1 MTNQNYV
8 LIVFAG
14 AISISGC
21 TSVPKGT
28 PASTQAYN
36 AAADATA
43 ILGAVSGE
51 RLQILGRNPDAGVAA
66 STRVEIVVTG
76 VMDCVYLAPDDVVF
90 ELSNQTAETLTFGS
104 FSKKW
109 DAVSAAILKEKEA
122 YQIKL
127 KSQRTGAT
135 IIQKTIAFSG
145 EAPWKIVLTA
155 NCAK

>member
-1 MTNQNYV
+1 MTNQNCV

-51 RLQILGRNPDAGVAA
+51 KLKIQGRNPDAGVVA
-66 STRVEIVVTG
+66 STRVEIFVTG
-76 VMDCVYLAPDDVVF
+76 LMDCVSVAPGDVIF
-90 ELSNQTAETLTFGS
+90 EFSNESAETLTFGAI
-104 FSKKW
+104 SKNW
-109 DAVSAAILKEKEA
+109 DVVSAALLRQKET
-122 YQIKL
+122 YRVRL

-135 IIQKTIAFSG
+135 IAEKTMAYTG
-145 EAPWKIVLTA
+145 DAPWKIFLPA
-155 NCAK
+155 SCIN